1 METEQ
6 IDEHIKNIGKT
17 EETKNEMVRT
27 LDEEIAKIEKKMK
40 GAEAENA
47 IYYALQA
54 YQGED
59 AVIDSLSI
67 PNLLEKM
74 PPRINTGNY
83 DLDKLTGGFGEEN
96 LVVISGP
103 TGQGKTLF
111 AQNLTAWLYKENHK
125 TLWFSFEMSLSEIYE
140 RFQHLEAKPVF
151 YIPKSNVTRSMVW
164 LERKI
169 VEGMAKFDTKF
180 VVIDHTHYLFNM
192 RETGESTSLYLG
204 DIIRQL
210 KLIARKYGIVIFL
223 IHHLKKTDILEGPT
237 ISDLRDSSF
246 VGQEADYV
254 LMVWRKP
261 IKTSRRQ
268 ILTEGIQYTNE
279 TLVSVVKN
287 RPYGKIGTIKLI
299 FKEGVFIPMY
309 ESYPK
314 STIAFLRE
322 DVYSFPKVLNQ
333 YWKTRKSRR

>member
-1 METEQ
+1 M
-6 IDEHIKNIGKT
+6 NIQQLNT
-17 EETKNEMVRT
+17 RLEE
-27 LDEEIAKIEKKMK
+27 IEKKLTDVDQ
-40 GAEAENA
+40 EAA
-47 IYYALQA
+47 IMEELRNYK
-54 YQGED
+54 GED
-59 AVIDSLSI
+59 AVISSTQI
-67 PNLLEKM
+67 PGLLENA
-74 PPRINTGNY
+74 PPRI
-83 DLDKLTGGFGEEN
+83 KLGIHDFDTIIGGFGEEN
-96 LVVISGP
+96 LAIISGP

-111 AQNLTAWLYKENHK
+111 AQNLTAWLAKEGHK
-125 TLWFSFEMSLSEIYE
+125 TLWFSFELSLSEIYE
-140 RFQHLEAKPVF
+140 RFQAFENKPVF
-151 YIPKSNVTRSMVW
+151 YVPKTNNAHSLIW
-164 LERKI
+164 IERKI

-254 LMVWRKP
+254 MMVWRKP

-309 ESYPK
+309 ES
-314 STIAFLRE
+314 
-322 DVYSFPKVLNQ
+322 
-333 YWKTRKSRR
+333 

>member
-17 EETKNEMVRT
+17 EETKNEMVRA

-40 GAEAENA
+40 GTEAENA
-47 IYYALQA
+47 IYYALQT

-111 AQNLTAWLYKENHK
+111 AQNLTAWLFKENHK

-192 RETGESTSLYLG
+192 KESDNVSLSLG
-204 DIIRQL
+204 DLIRRL
-210 KLIARKYGIVIFL
+210 KLIARKYGIIIFL
-223 IHHLKKTDILEGPT
+223 IHHLTKTDSLEGPT
-237 ISDLRDSSF
+237 MGDLRDSSF

-254 LMVWRKP
+254 IMVWRKP
-261 IKTSRRQ
+261 FKTTRRQ
-268 ILTEGIQYTNE
+268 VLMEGIAYTNDM
-279 TLVSVVKN
+279 LVSVVKN
-287 RPYGKIGTIKLI
+287 RAYGKLGTLTLTFDNYNLKPAYAQPDS
-299 FKEGVFIPMY
+299 E
-309 ESYPK
+309 
-314 STIAFLRE
+314 
-322 DVYSFPKVLNQ
+322 
-333 YWKTRKSRR
+333 